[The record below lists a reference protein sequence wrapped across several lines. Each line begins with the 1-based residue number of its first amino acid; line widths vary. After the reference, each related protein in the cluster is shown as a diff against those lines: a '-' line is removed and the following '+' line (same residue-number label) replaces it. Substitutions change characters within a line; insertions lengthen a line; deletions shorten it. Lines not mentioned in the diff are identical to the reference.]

1 MREHVVKSPSFHSRR
16 SFLKT
21 TAIGGLSG
29 AGWWVATN
37 RATAAPGD
45 DIPEASVPAEYAAWV
60 QLLEQTPRE
69 RILPVFAEQVRR
81 TPDEPKLLAALL
93 LAGVR
98 NVEPRPSVG
107 FKFHTVLVNQSLHL
121 AHLKADRDRKWL
133 PLFWGLD
140 YFKETQRQDSR
151 ERGWALDP
159 VPAERLPKDDE
170 AAEAFLAAMEQW
182 QEAEA
187 DAAIAVWTR
196 RGPSRDLWEAFFR
209 FGCRDFRSIGHK
221 IIDVANTHRVLGIT
235 GWAPAES
242 ALRSLAY
249 ALLMHEDGNPAG
261 RQDRADHSWR
271 RNQDLVREIRRFSS
285 DSARQPQRTLQLV
298 ARFRECNEDEAC
310 DSVVEALNQGTTEQ
324 SVWDALFLASLELLL
339 RQNGIVAL
347 HAVTTTNA
355 MHYVRRQTTDA
366 ETARLL
372 LLQNA
377 AFLPLFREAMA
388 QRGRVDDTAID
399 ELRPG
404 SKPIASPEAVFDL
417 VESDTTEAVAR
428 SLRYFQDGGSV
439 STWSAVARRLLIDK
453 STGAHDYK
461 YGYAILEN
469 AEFISENFRPLLL
482 SAACCRLLGSRRPD
496 CPLITEAKRALGT
509 A

>member
-1 MREHVVKSPSFHSRR
+1 M
-16 SFLKT
+16 
-21 TAIGGLSG
+21 
-29 AGWWVATN
+29 
-37 RATAAPGD
+37 
-45 DIPEASVPAEYAAWV
+45 
-60 QLLEQTPRE
+60 QLIEKTPRE
-69 RILPVFAEQVRR
+69 RIVPVFAEQVRR
-81 TPDEPKLLAALL
+81 TPDEPRLLAALL

-121 AHLKADRDRKWL
+121 AHIQADRDRKWL

-159 VPAERLPKDDE
+159 VAAERLPKADE
-170 AAEAFLAAMEQW
+170 AEEAFRAAMEQW
-182 QEAEA
+182 QESEA
-187 DAAIAVWTR
+187 DAAIAVWAR
-196 RGPSRDLWEAFFR
+196 QGPSTALWEAFFR

-221 IIDVANTHRVLGIT
+221 IIDVANTHRVLEIT
-235 GWAPAES
+235 GWTPAES

-249 ALLMHEDGNPAG
+249 ALLMHEDGNPA
-261 RQDRADHSWR
+261 RREDRADHSWR
-271 RNQDLVREIRRFSS
+271 RNRDLVREIRRSS
-285 DSARQPQRTLQLV
+285 DNAPQPQRALQLV
-298 ARFRECNEDEAC
+298 ARLRECNEDEAC
-310 DSVVEALNQGTTEQ
+310 DIVVEALNRGTPEQ
-324 SVWDALFLASLELLL
+324 SVWDALFLASVELLL

-355 MHYVRRQTTDA
+355 MHYVRRQTTDP
-366 ETARLL
+366 ETAHLL

-377 AFLPLFREAMA
+377 AFLPLFREAMI
-388 QRGRVDDTAID
+388 QRGRVEATSID
-399 ELRPG
+399 ELRP
-404 SKPIASPEAVFDL
+404 SNKRIDAPEAVFDL
-417 VESDTTEAVAR
+417 VGTETPEAIAR

-439 STWSAVARRLLIDK
+439 SSWAAAARRLLIDK

-469 AEFISENFRPLLL
+469 AEHVSEDLRPLLL

-496 CPLITEAKRALGT
+496 SPIIDEARRALGT